1 MSQTVID
8 LNKTSKKYLLNI
20 AKIENKNFNSVLEEA
35 VDDYIERYKETLEII
50 DNNNFYTQIKKGKEE
65 IAKGVKGKSLNELD
79 D

>member
-50 DNNNFYTQIKKGKEE
+50 DNNNFYTQIKKGKKE